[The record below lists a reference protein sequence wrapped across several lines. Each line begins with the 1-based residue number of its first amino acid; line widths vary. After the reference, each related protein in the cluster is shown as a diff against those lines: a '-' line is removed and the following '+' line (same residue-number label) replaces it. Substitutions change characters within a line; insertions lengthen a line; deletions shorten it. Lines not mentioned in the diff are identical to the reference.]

1 MIEHLNKKGTLRL
14 IFAMRQQA
22 ERDVKCYGKKKA
34 SKAGSAFI
42 SQNSYETARYYLDV
56 ELPVIREVLGESFK
70 D

>member
-1 MIEHLNKKGTLRL
+1 
-14 IFAMRQQA
+14 MRQQA